1 MICWINCL
9 NKFLFFLLVLVSLT
23 GTVRGEEVVEAFPTD
38 TGWKRAGE
46 VHPGFGR
53 DALLAYLP
61 PENLSG
67 VRAPVTEIGRK
78 IMENLRG
85 REFRLLEETE
95 LESFMKKYRMRHT
108 GGIGSRMGRLLRD
121 ETGARAVFVT
131 SLESFQEQGPPK
143 ISLICRIVTTGL
155 NPEIV
160 WIKSVGLSGDQSPGF
175 LGLGLIDDSEE
186 LIDMAVEALLDDLDN
201 FLHSGFKSRSPASLV
216 GYEPAEYGDPTL
228 DEQNPLRFSHGSKYD
243 PREYYRASWFNPEG
257 EYAVAVVPFL
267 NKYARAH
274 AGFVAALHFTE
285 ILHGFENL
293 HVFEPGLVREQ
304 LLRYRLIMP
313 AGPSL
318 AVSDVLASRTTLS
331 ADLILSGQVFDY
343 QGLRGVPKVDFSVQI
358 FDGPARDVAWWS
370 RSDARGDKNV
380 YFFDFGRIHTAHGL
394 MHRLADRVGAMFLS
408 H

>member
-9 NKFLFFLLVLVSLT
+9 NKLLLCLLILASLS
-23 GTVRGEEVVEAFPTD
+23 GTVRGEEEAEAFPTD
-38 TGWKRAGE
+38 TGGERAGE

-53 DALLAYLP
+53 DSLLAYLP

-67 VRAPVTEIGRK
+67 VRAPVAEIGRK
-78 IMENLRG
+78 IMDNLRE
-85 REFRLLEETE
+85 REFRLLKEAE
-95 LESFMKKYRMRHT
+95 LESFMKKYRMRYT
-108 GGIGSRMGRLLRD
+108 GGIGSRMGSLLRD
-121 ETGARAVFVT
+121 ETGAQAVFVT

-143 ISLICRIVTTGL
+143 ISLICRIVTTGPS
-155 NPEIV
+155 PEIL
-160 WIKSVGLSGDQSPGF
+160 WMKGIGLSGDQSPGL
-175 LGLGLIDDSEE
+175 LGLGLVQDSEK
-186 LIDMAVEALLDDLDN
+186 LIDMAVEALLDDLDA
-201 FLHSGFKSRSPASLV
+201 FLAGGFKSRSPASGV
-216 GYEPAEYGDPTL
+216 HHEPTEYGDSTL
-228 DEQNPLRFSHGSKYD
+228 DEQDPLRFSNRSKYD
-243 PREYYRASWFNPEG
+243 PRKYYRASWFEPEG

-293 HVFEPGLVREQ
+293 HVFEPGLIREQ
-304 LLRYRLIMP
+304 LLKYRLIMP

-318 AVSDVLASRTTLS
+318 AVSDILASRTTLS

-358 FDGPARDVAWWS
+358 FDGPARDVVWWS

-394 MHRLADRVGAMFLS
+394 MHRLADRVVAMLLS